1 MGTLQLHCPLCC
13 TETFSCHN
21 SLKYHLLSISDNLI
35 CPACGKRFE
44 RIFDL
49 AMHLGNQCVD
59 PLVPEEPEH
68 ADETPERFSPI
79 CVKVEA
85 DDLTDTVTSSI
96 LARALTKDTSAIQQQ
111 NEEEVSENEDLYV
124 CSTCDIQF
132 NSIEDHVREFH
143 DGHEVYLQSDKDE
156 ASVEPDNSCLLL
168 VSADNGKEVEE
179 NMVIADHVSRA
190 GLTCTPKLVKIEKF
204 WNGKVGE
211 DDTQAVEDDAESDGD
226 GSVMEIY
233 ECVRCSLTFRTEE
246 YFNKHKCKSSNFVI
260 RKCTV
265 CDASFTTVKSLN
277 THMKTHALGENPN
290 PPFVCEVCNTEFP
303 LFKSLR
309 LHRRMHDPIKSKNI
323 EPPVNYSLEGEEV
336 EEAAREKF
344 VCPICSK
351 EYDKEYA
358 EAHKKFHS
366 EEKDYNCEICNRKFF
381 SQENL
386 DMHMHAHAEV
396 KKFTCSYCK
405 KGFLSSDKLE
415 AHMSAQC
422 QMRQYECQYCGR
434 RFSRPHEKVKHER
447 IHTGEKPHKCE
458 ICGKAFRVSYCLT
471 LHMRTHSGI
480 RPYKCDHCGKRFK
493 AHSVYNHHLL
503 THSEDRKYKCPFC
516 PKTFKTG
523 VQLAGHKNSHTKPF
537 TCTECNRPFA
547 SLYAVR
553 SHMATHKR
561 QNNLKFKCW
570 LCGASYA
577 RSFALRDHIKEQHYE
592 NAKEAAQLGSLDFAI
607 TETIETG
614 EAVLTDGDETMLID
628 MPGGEDV
635 NSIEIS
641 GVAITLSD
649 NN

>member
-13 TETFSCHN
+13 SETFSCHN
-21 SLKYHLLSISDNLI
+21 SLKYHLLSISENLI
-35 CPACGKRFE
+35 CPSCGKRFE

-59 PLVPEEPEH
+59 PLSEPDVAVEEKCANIESEPV
-68 ADETPERFSPI
+68 TVTPI
-79 CVKVEA
+79 CVKIE
-85 DDLTDTVTSSI
+85 TDNATNTVTSSI
-96 LARALTKDTSAIQQQ
+96 LARALTKDTVEDNSLDQHPNQEDESD
-111 NEEEVSENEDLYV
+111 NEEVYV
-124 CSTCDIQF
+124 CSTCDVQF
-132 NSIEDHVREFH
+132 NSIEDHVKEFH
-143 DGHEVYLQSDKDE
+143 DGHEVYIQNDKDE
-156 ASVEPDNSCLLL
+156 E
-168 VSADNGKEVEE
+168 EEEEE
-179 NMVIADHVSRA
+179 NHLNKN
-190 GLTCTPKLVKIEKF
+190 GLMCTQKLVKIEKF
-204 WNGKVGE
+204 WDNKIE
-211 DDTQAVEDDAESDGD
+211 ESDEVVEENDVELDEEGNEP
-226 GSVMEIY
+226 VVKIY
-233 ECVRCSLTFRTEE
+233 ECSRCLVGFPTEDL
-246 YFNKHKCKSSNFVI
+246 FNKHKCKNANFVMK
-260 RKCTV
+260 KCTV
-265 CDASFTTVKSLN
+265 CDASFSTVKLLN
-277 THMKTHALGENPN
+277 VHMKSHGIREHAS
-290 PPFVCEVCNTEFP
+290 PPFICEVCNTEFP
-303 LFKSLR
+303 SFKSLR
-309 LHRRMHDPIKSKNI
+309 LHRRMHDPIKSKSI
-323 EPPVNYSLEGEEV
+323 EPPVNYGLEGEEV
-336 EEAAREKF
+336 EDSSREKF
-344 VCPICSK
+344 MCVICCK

-358 EAHKKFHS
+358 EAHQKFHS
-366 EEKDYNCEICNRKFF
+366 QEKDYNCGICNRKFF
-381 SQENL
+381 TQENL

-405 KGFLSSDKLE
+405 KGFLSNDKLE
-415 AHMSAQC
+415 AHISAQC

-447 IHTGEKPHKCE
+447 IHTGEKPHQCE
-458 ICGKAFRVSYCLT
+458 ICGKTFRVSYCLT

-577 RSFALRDHIKEQHYE
+577 RSFALRDHIKEQHFDD
-592 NAKEAAQLGSLDFAI
+592 AKESAQLDNMDFAI
-607 TETIETG
+607 NETIETG
-614 EAVLTDGDETMLID
+614 ESILTDGDETMLID
-628 MPGGEDV
+628 MPDGEDV
-635 NSIEIS
+635 NSLEIS
-641 GVAITLSD
+641 EVAITLSD